1 VDDIEQ
7 AVLGYLRSR
16 PVAASEADTLNGETR
31 LMESGILDSLE
42 LMSLVSHIEQQ
53 YGFNLRD
60 DEYVPENFQT
70 PRTIADMIRRA
81 IASRQ

>member
-1 VDDIEQ
+1 MDDVEQ

-16 PVAASEADTLNGETR
+16 PSAASEAGALNGDTR

-42 LMSLVSHIEQQ
+42 LMALVSHVEQQ
-53 YGFNLRD
+53 YGFQLQD

-81 IASRQ
+81 IAARK